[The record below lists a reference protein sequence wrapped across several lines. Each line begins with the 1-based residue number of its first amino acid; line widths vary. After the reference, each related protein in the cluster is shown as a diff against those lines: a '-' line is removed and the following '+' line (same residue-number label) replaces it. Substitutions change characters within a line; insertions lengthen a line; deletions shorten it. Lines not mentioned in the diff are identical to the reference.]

1 MSIVGSGVVTLTS
14 GMARCEVVP
23 QVGGA
28 IAGYWWDRDGAR
40 LDWLRPAGPSAAARR
55 DARAMGC
62 FPMVPYINRIRD
74 GRFQFCGHEV
84 VETAADPG
92 MRHAIH
98 GHGWRREWQVVER
111 GEDRLVLE
119 YAHTPDAWPWP
130 YRARQSFVL
139 SPDVLSLTLEIENL
153 SDTLMPAGLGFH
165 PFFPRTAGTRLSAA
179 ARGVWRTD
187 AERLPTE
194 WTGVPAAWDCASGR
208 AVDELE
214 LDNIFTGWDGKAV
227 IAWPERRAQLVVD
240 AEQPILSFL
249 TLYTPPG
256 ADFFCVEPVSH
267 CADAVNLARSGIAD
281 TGIRVL
287 APGALRGAT
296 VMLRPQLL

>member
-1 MSIVGSGVVTLTS
+1 
-14 GMARCEVVP
+14 
-23 QVGGA
+23 
-28 IAGYWWDRDGAR
+28 
-40 LDWLRPAGPSAAARR
+40 
-55 DARAMGC
+55 
-62 FPMVPYINRIRD
+62 
-74 GRFQFCGHEV
+74 
-84 VETAADPG
+84 
-92 MRHAIH
+92 
-98 GHGWRREWQVVER
+98 
-111 GEDRLVLE
+111 
-119 YAHTPDAWPWP
+119 
-130 YRARQSFVL
+130 
-139 SPDVLSLTLEIENL
+139 
-153 SDTLMPAGLGFH
+153 
-165 PFFPRTAGTRLSAA
+165 
-179 ARGVWRTD
+179 
-187 AERLPTE
+187 
-194 WTGVPAAWDCASGR
+194 VPAAWDCASGR